1 MNGERVLLL
10 IADVGGYFVEVDA
23 LAGPLP
29 ELPDPA
35 LGGRIAATVSL
46 LGRGV
51 PSMLRLRSAHVEFA
65 A

>member
-1 MNGERVLLL
+1 LPTF
-10 IADVGGYFVEVDA
+10 GGYFVEVDA

-51 PSMLRLRSAHVEFA
+51 PSMLRLRRAHVEFA